1 MYGGG
6 LSGLIA
12 HINDTILVD
21 KDEITDEV
29 INEIVAKYPLSKS
42 CIKYL
47 FTLYQELELNISEL
61 QEENKRL
68 KSEIKRLEQRKALSS
83 GKDSQEDKNRLLS
96 FLKEQK
102 EHIQELEQEKDRL
115 EEENYELQQKLEM
128 YEDFFSSSFLGA
140 MLYKSFLKRSGNV

>member
-12 HINDTILVD
+12 HINDKILVD
-21 KDEITDEV
+21 KDEITDEI
-29 INEIVAKYPLSKS
+29 INEIVSKYPLSKS

-47 FTLYQELELNISEL
+47 FTLYQELELNVSEL

-68 KSEIKRLEQRKALSS
+68 KSEIKRLEQRKVLSS
-83 GKDSQEDKNRLLS
+83 SKDSQEDKNRLLS
-96 FLKEQK
+96 FLNEQK
-102 EHIQELEQEKDRL
+102 EYIQELEQEKERL
-115 EEENYELQQKLEM
+115 EKENYDLRQKLVI

-140 MLYKSFLKRSGNV
+140 MLYKSFLKRYGNV